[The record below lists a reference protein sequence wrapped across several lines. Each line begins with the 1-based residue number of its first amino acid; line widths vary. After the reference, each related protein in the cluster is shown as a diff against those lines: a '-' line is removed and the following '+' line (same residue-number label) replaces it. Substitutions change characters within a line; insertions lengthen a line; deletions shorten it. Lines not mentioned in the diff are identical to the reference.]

1 MVPKNFRPEPLNVA
15 IRNRDRTKYVRLADI
30 PEPYLTAF
38 KKALYVAQVPVVE
51 GEGECAYAA
60 DWIFFLERNGLR

>member
-1 MVPKNFRPEPLNVA
+1 MVKYNKAESLDVP
-15 IRNRDRTKYVRLADI
+15 IRRSGGRVYVRMNDI

-38 KKALYVAQVPVVE
+38 KRELYAAQAPVVE

-60 DWIFFLERNGLR
+60 DWVWFLERNGLR

>member
-15 IRNRDRTKYVRLADI
+15 ILNRDGTKYVRMSDI

-51 GEGECAYAA
+51 GEGDCAYAA
-60 DWIFFLERNGLR
+60 DWVFFLQRNGLR

>member
-1 MVPKNFRPEPLNVA
+1 MGKYNKAKPPNVA
-15 IRNRDRTKYVRLADI
+15 IRNRDGTKYVRMSDI

-38 KKALYVAQVPVVE
+38 KAALYATQAPVVE

-60 DWIFFLERNGLR
+60 DWVFFLQRNGLG

>member
-1 MVPKNFRPEPLNVA
+1 MVKHNKAESLNVP
-15 IRNRDRTKYVRLADI
+15 IRRSGRREYVRMNDI